1 MCLNEF
7 TVALLIRKLHKLSLE
22 VHMEVAGPAPR
33 EGFVRVRSVDVI
45 LGLKDELVPH
55 LSAEKKPGGNREGVL
70 VLASFVCIQTAD
82 K

>member
-7 TVALLIRKLHKLSLE
+7 TVALLIRSPHKLSFE

-45 LGLKDELVPH
+45 
-55 LSAEKKPGGNREGVL
+55 
-70 VLASFVCIQTAD
+70 
-82 K
+82 